1 MKKTSPN
8 VGPLGRGPR
17 YFSYFGCSLYETLQQ
32 IIYQH
37 SSSHILGFSVVLLAI
52 TSNLYSLKKV
62 PTLTSTLL
70 ASPSLPLNKH
80 SSALSLDD
88 PHILLGKDF
97 GPNALPD
104 TTFPI
109 YIIGTSTSST
119 PACGFSPRCL
129 ALEALTVQS
138 LVIVTIQWNMNFPV
152 CQKQNDTSKRP
163 ENL

>member
-1 MKKTSPN
+1 M
-8 VGPLGRGPR
+8 
-17 YFSYFGCSLYETLQQ
+17 
-32 IIYQH
+32 
-37 SSSHILGFSVVLLAI
+37 VLLAI

-109 YIIGTSTSST
+109 YISLG
-119 PACGFSPRCL
+119 PALVVHQLVASAPV
-129 ALEALTVQS
+129 LEALTVQS

-152 CQKQNDTSKRP
+152 CQKQNDTSKGQKICKI
-163 ENL
+163 NI

>member
-109 YIIGTSTSST
+109 YISLG
-119 PACGFSPRCL
+119 PA
-129 ALEALTVQS
+129 
-138 LVIVTIQWNMNFPV
+138 LVVHQLVASGPV
-152 CQKQNDTSKRP
+152 AWPWRP
-163 ENL
+163 